1 MLNNSSNL
9 YGSEWLALVF
19 SNRNKNYGAYV
30 LRTQSS
36 NILLKSLM
44 IVAPLFIFLFVGPMI
59 YAQLHK
65 DAVEEKPAKV
75 LEVQL
80 ADPIHDLKKEE
91 PKKEEPVKPE
101 AAPLKQQP
109 PVETVKFTA
118 NIALV
123 ENPADEAPTAKDL
136 ENKAIGSETQE
147 GESSK
152 GNVTPTSDVIGGN
165 GTASDGVAVSTT
177 EIYESTG
184 VEVYPEFPGGMEA
197 WAKFIQKNL
206 RYPYSAQ
213 DNSIQGKV
221 YLSFVVERDGSIS
234 DVKVVKGIGYGCDD
248 EAVRVI
254 KKSPKWKAGQ
264 QNKQTVRVRYNMP
277 INYTLTQ

>member
-36 NILLKSLM
+36 NILLRSLM

-65 DAVEEKPAKV
+65 DVVEDKPATV
-75 LEVQL
+75 VEVKF
-80 ADPIHDLKKEE
+80 ADPIHEMKKEE
-91 PKKEEPVKPE
+91 PKKEEPIKPE
-101 AAPLKQQP
+101 AAPLKQQQ
-109 PVETVKFTA
+109 PVAAVKFTA

-123 ENPADEAPTAKDL
+123 ENPADEAPTAIDL

-147 GESSK
+147 GEPAK
-152 GNVTPTSDVIGGN
+152 GNAMPASDIVGGN
-165 GTASDGVAVSTT
+165 GTASDGVPVSTT
-177 EIYESTG
+177 EIYESAG

-206 RYPYSAQ
+206 RYPYAAQ
-213 DNSIQGKV
+213 DNSVQGKV